1 LVQNNDWNDEKDLD
15 PVIKRPMLY
24 LGGTK
29 DYVSVIASYG
39 GPNQYVQDLEVVPLN
54 IGHWIMEEDPDSVN
68 RQIDSWIER
77 ILSN

>member
-1 LVQNNDWNDEKDLD
+1 MIENNDWNDEKDLD
-15 PVIKRPMLY
+15 PVIY

-29 DYVSVIASYG
+29 DPVSIIASYG
-39 GPNQYVQDLEVVPLN
+39 GPNPYIQDLETISLN
-54 IGHWIMEEDPDSVN
+54 TGHWVMEEDPNSVN